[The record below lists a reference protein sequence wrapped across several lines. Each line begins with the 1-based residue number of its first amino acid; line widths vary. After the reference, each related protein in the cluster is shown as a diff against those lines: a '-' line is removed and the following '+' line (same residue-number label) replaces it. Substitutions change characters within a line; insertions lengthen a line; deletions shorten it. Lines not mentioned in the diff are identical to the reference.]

1 LTVGISV
8 NGKPQGTAP
17 VEIRLKRRRR
27 GHVIRIESRGYN
39 PFEIQVGRDATAPRF
54 LMSALLGATVG
65 GLVAAAQATSRV
77 HRDFWADLAIDAP
90 VGAAMFL
97 VIDLM
102 PGKER
107 PSRER
112 ELAVTLTKAEGTPRV
127 DTMSVAAG
135 DFLKIKWIRV
145 HRD

>member
-1 LTVGISV
+1 M
-8 NGKPQGTAP
+8 
-17 VEIRLKRRRR
+17 
-27 GHVIRIESRGYN
+27 GH
-39 PFEIQVGRDATAPRF
+39 DAAAPRF

-77 HRDFWADLAIDAP
+77 HHDFWADLAIDVP

-107 PSRER
+107 LLRDR
-112 ELAVTLTKAEGTPRV
+112 ELAVTLTKTEGTPRI
-127 DTMSVAAG
+127 DTMSVDAG
-135 DFLKIKWIRV
+135 DFLKIKGIRV

>member
-1 LTVGISV
+1 MTVGIIV
-8 NGKPQGTAP
+8 NGKPRGAAP
-17 VEIRLKRRRR
+17 VEIRLNRRRR
-27 GHVIRIESRGYN
+27 GQVIRIESRGYN
-39 PFEIQVGRDATAPRF
+39 PFEIQVGRDAAAPRF

-77 HRDFWADLAIDAP
+77 HRDFWADFIVDVP

-102 PGKER
+102 PGEER
-107 PSRER
+107 LLRER